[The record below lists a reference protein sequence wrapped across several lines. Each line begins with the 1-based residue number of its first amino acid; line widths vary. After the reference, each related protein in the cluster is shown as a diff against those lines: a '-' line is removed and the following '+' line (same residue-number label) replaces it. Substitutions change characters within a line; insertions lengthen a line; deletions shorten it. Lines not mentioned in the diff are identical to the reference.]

1 MSACS
6 CGSPF
11 ALPEGSGALVSSQYY
26 KVKGMKDKDRY
37 RSMSESAVAA
47 GLVEIKEEYKLW
59 KLRLTSMGV
68 KYVKSKSDEDALR
81 GD

>member
-1 MSACS
+1 M
-6 CGSPF
+6 
-11 ALPEGSGALVSSQYY
+11 PEGSGALVSSQYY

>member
-1 MSACS
+1 M
-6 CGSPF
+6 
-11 ALPEGSGALVSSQYY
+11 
-26 KVKGMKDKDRY
+26 
-37 RSMSESAVAA
+37 
-47 GLVEIKEEYKLW
+47 VEIKEEYKLW

>member
-1 MSACS
+1 MNKTWVTDTTVA
-6 CGSPF
+6 
-11 ALPEGSGALVSSQYY
+11 VQYY

-47 GLVEIKEEYKLW
+47 GLVEMKAENTTTMF
-59 KLRLTSMGV
+59 RLTNMGV